1 MVRSRSAPAPPAPQR
16 YAVIAKGR
24 SLGEKNIVLV
34 EDDEHLQ
41 SILTRSLRKR
51 GHEVRSARLG
61 SEARLLL
68 ARQTPSV
75 LILDINL
82 PDETGWDVLRWLS
95 EQPGKRPQVI
105 VLTAFR
111 PPRRAIGDLAPY
123 RLLTKPF
130 PIEALTRL
138 VEGDSD
144 EPAIGIEGDIAS

>member
-1 MVRSRSAPAPPAPQR
+1 
-16 YAVIAKGR
+16 
-24 SLGEKNIVLV
+24 LTEKNIVLV

-51 GHEVRSARLG
+51 GHDVRSARLG
-61 SEARLLL
+61 AEARLLL
-68 ARQTPSV
+68 ARQAPSV

-82 PDETGWDVLRWLS
+82 PDETGWDVLRWLR
-95 EQPGKRPQVI
+95 EQPGMHPLVI

-111 PPRRAIGDLAPY
+111 PPRTAVGDLAPY

-144 EPAIGIEGDIAS
+144 EAVGGFEGGIAS

>member
-1 MVRSRSAPAPPAPQR
+1 VKSKGSALTEQ
-16 YAVIAKGR
+16 
-24 SLGEKNIVLV
+24 NIVLV

-41 SILTRSLRKR
+41 SILTRSLKKR
-51 GHEVRSARLG
+51 GHQVRSARLG
-61 SEARLLL
+61 AEARLLL

-82 PDETGWDVLRWLS
+82 PDETGWDILRWLRA
-95 EQPGKRPQVI
+95 QPGADPSVI

-111 PPRRAIGDLAPY
+111 PSRAHVADLAPY

-138 VEGDSD
+138 VEGGADDAVVGS
-144 EPAIGIEGDIAS
+144 EGGFD